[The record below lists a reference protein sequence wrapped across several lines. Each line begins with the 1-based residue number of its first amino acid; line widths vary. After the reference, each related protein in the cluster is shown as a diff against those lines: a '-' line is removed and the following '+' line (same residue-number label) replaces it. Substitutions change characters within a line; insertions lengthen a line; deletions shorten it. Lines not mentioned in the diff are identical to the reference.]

1 MGLLGS
7 FYLKRAMVVVALFVF
22 IQTLPALTYQYTPLN
37 NEPAYKI
44 DIPGNWI
51 KKEISGN
58 NGKVVVFYPADNP
71 AVVIE
76 IRSFVLE
83 KEESIKS
90 IINKKAAR
98 LSYYYP
104 SLELGYER
112 FSILRPGVYE
122 TRWILENK
130 KGRFV
135 EKSVLLKNNNEVIIA
150 GVSAPEKIYGN
161 YNVLFENALF
171 SVDYSDDSRKSENKK
186 SIDNK
191 RSSPFFSL
199 GESLRNLYLFNFPN
213 KYDLSL
219 DDKNNLIRE
228 IQEK

>member
-1 MGLLGS
+1 M
-7 FYLKRAMVVVALFVF
+7 FHLKRAILAIALFIF
-22 IQTLPALTYQYTPLN
+22 NYSASALTYQYTPLN
-37 NEPAYKI
+37 DEPTYKI

-58 NGKVVVFYPADNP
+58 NGKVVYFHPADNP
-71 AVVIE
+71 MVVIE
-76 IRSFVLE
+76 VRSFVLD

-90 IINKKAAR
+90 LINKKAAR

-104 SLELGYER
+104 SIELGYER

-171 SVDYSDDSRKSENKK
+171 SVDYSDASRKSENKK

-191 RSSPFFSL
+191 KSSPFFSL
-199 GESLRNLYLFNFPN
+199 GESLKNLYLFNLPN

-219 DDKNNLIRE
+219 DDKNNLIQE